1 MHRWMHE
8 KEGNKE
14 EREKGRKKTDQ
25 NVVVDL
31 RVAGN
36 FNFPTFAS
44 LYFTYSCIL

>member
-1 MHRWMHE
+1 MHE

-25 NVVVDL
+25 NVVVVDL